1 MTATEVPLRDG
12 PRHASLLSVRPMMVV
27 ISLLVA
33 LALPAVGASARGGDD
48 DRDEVR
54 VAGTCGGGARSEL
67 ELKARDGVIEAE
79 FEVDHAR
86 RGSLWRLTLSQ
97 EGRVVWRGSLR
108 ARSGS
113 LEVERR
119 LRNLAGADRVSVR
132 ASGPRGVTCRAT
144 ATLAGD

>member
-1 MTATEVPLRDG
+1 MLMLVL
-12 PRHASLLSVRPMMVV
+12 
-27 ISLLVA
+27 SLLVA
-33 LALPAVGASARGGDD
+33 LALPAGASARGGDD

-54 VAGTCGGGARSEL
+54 VAGTCGGGARSEM
-67 ELKARDGVIEAE
+67 ELKARDGGIEAE

-97 EGRVVWRGSLR
+97 EGRVVWRASVR

-113 LEVERR
+113 LRVERR

>member
-1 MTATEVPLRDG
+1 
-12 PRHASLLSVRPMMVV
+12 VRPTPLILV
-27 ISLLVA
+27 SLLVA
-33 LALPAVGASARGGDD
+33 LALPAGASARHGND

-54 VAGTCGGGARSEL
+54 AAGTCGGSARSEL
-67 ELKARDGVIEAE
+67 KLKSRDGGIEAE

-86 RGSLWRLTLSQ
+86 RGSSWRVTLSQ
-97 EGRVVWRGSLR
+97 EGRVVWRGSVR

-113 LEVERR
+113 FSLERQ
-119 LRNLAGADRVSVR
+119 LRDLAGADRVSAR

>member
-1 MTATEVPLRDG
+1 MSATEVPLRD
-12 PRHASLLSVRPMMVV
+12 RRWSARLISVRPTLLL
-27 ISLLVA
+27 ISLFAV
-33 LALPAVGASARGGDD
+33 LALPAGASARHGND

-54 VAGTCGGGARSEL
+54 VAGTCGGSARSEL
-67 ELKARDGVIEAE
+67 ELKARDGGIEAE

-97 EGRVVWRGSLR
+97 EGRVIWRGSVR

-113 LEVERR
+113 FSVERR

-132 ASGPRGVTCRAT
+132 ASGPRGVSCRAT

>member
-1 MTATEVPLRDG
+1 MTATEVPLRDRAWG
-12 PRHASLLSVRPMMVV
+12 ASLVTVRPRSLVL
-27 ISLLVA
+27 SLLVV
-33 LALPAVGASARGGDD
+33 LALPAGASARHGND
-48 DRDEVR
+48 DEVR
-54 VAGTCGGGARSEL
+54 AAGTCGGGARSEL
-67 ELKARDGVIEAE
+67 KLKARDGGIEAE

-97 EGRVVWRGSLR
+97 EGRVVWRGSVR

-113 LEVERR
+113 LDVERR